1 MHHLNGYQ
9 IKPVPAEQA
18 AYAIEN
24 LIQLWRK
31 YPLPQ
36 VLRLDNGLQFR
47 GSGSG
52 KRSLGTFLK
61 FLLNLNIKPLFGSP
75 SKPWTNPHIEGH
87 NRIFNE
93 KVWGRNFFT
102 DSDQIITEGERFN
115 SESREYFHYQYAQ
128 LIVNSNYSSI
138 EPGQKIETDKL
149 VSIKNKRIFF
159 IRFVESPEKDK
170 NGYITILN
178 ESIALPEHYTH
189 QFVFVEWN
197 IEQEKLFIFSEFKK
211 TVTLIMERTFN
222 LNI

>member
-1 MHHLNGYQ
+1 
-9 IKPVPAEQA
+9 
-18 AYAIEN
+18 
-24 LIQLWRK
+24 
-31 YPLPQ
+31 
-36 VLRLDNGLQFR
+36 
-47 GSGSG
+47 
-52 KRSLGTFLK
+52 
-61 FLLNLNIKPLFGSP
+61 LFGSP

-102 DSDQIITEGERFN
+102 DSDQIITECERFN
-115 SESREYFHYQYAQ
+115 SESLEYFHYRYAQ
-128 LIVNSNYSSI
+128 LIVNSNYSYI

-149 VSIKNKRIFF
+149 ISVKNKRIFF

-178 ESIALPEHYTH
+178 ESIALPEQYTH

-197 IEQEKLFIFSEFKK
+197 IEKEKLFIFSEFKK
-211 TVTLIMERTFN
+211 TVTLVMERTFN